1 MIARC
6 FIRVIV
12 IFCSV
17 LILPARADVQSVP
30 RQWMDQMIP
39 ETAPPIE
46 LPSYADELDLAEAE
60 VRAGRYKAALNTLFK
75 VKRNDPLLIDMIR
88 ARALAG
94 LGQTDQAV
102 RALGEYSTDVEKRIL
117 AGKILLNG
125 FRPSDALR
133 EAEAALEIDPD
144 SVQARLL
151 KGQALENLGRFDQA
165 VDVYKWFLEGPESF
179 LLKWRADSTTF
190 ENPDDLTAITT
201 AIHRWATLTQAYKN
215 LPELN
220 DTLLN
225 MFIYA
230 FDVLDRQHVDSRV
243 AAAEFALS
251 RGDVSK
257 AQKYLSPTLEGKILS
272 HEALRVVIQIGLST
286 GNESMVK
293 QAINRLKKVNPDS
306 FEADFAELTLLAR
319 SQQWMQ
325 ARARSEV
332 LMKKYGHI
340 PRMHGMF
347 GALQFIAGEEE
358 KLESSLH
365 QADALN
371 PDVSDAPMI
380 AAKILYL
387 AYQNEPAEK
396 LFHEVLRRTPWRQDA
411 RHELGDLYL
420 NQGRDSEA
428 RAVLEQAHQADPY
441 NVQTVNYLRLLDEID
456 GYRKVETPHFVFY
469 FDGETDPIIADHIGP
484 YLESVY
490 AELVSVFQYQPLNR
504 IIVQVYPTD
513 DTFSV
518 RLAGIPGVENFGVSF
533 GRVLATIA
541 PRQSTRQGN
550 FNWARVLKHELV
562 HTFNLLQTRH
572 RVPRWLTEGLAVW
585 QENVPFR
592 FKEVPQE
599 LYRRTMSDNLYSIQG
614 FSGAFVNPQQPNDGE
629 QAYTQAA
636 YLSRYLHETFGPD
649 SIVRL
654 LDAYSSSNNDEQAF
668 QVATGKSLQEIES
681 GWKTWMKEQLRSW
694 GYDAISQEKVSA
706 LIEAGEKAIADND
719 VFTARKVF
727 AEAYEVQPYNFLLHQ
742 RLAWVYLQPDTR
754 DVPQAIYHLK
764 FLHMLELQNNAF
776 AKQIS
781 KLYESS
787 NDLTQ
792 ALEWAEQAT
801 YVDLYDASA
810 HDRVAELATRMGD
823 PSKVERARLTAQQIR
838 LLQSRSKPLSGTSSD
853 TSQSP

>member
-1 MIARC
+1 MKVCCFFGALTLLSITIAT
-6 FIRVIV
+6 
-12 IFCSV
+12 
-17 LILPARADVQSVP
+17 PAVEEVRSIPQEWVD
-30 RQWMDQMIP
+30 RITP
-39 ETAPPIE
+39 ETTPSIE
-46 LPSYADELDLAEAE
+46 LPGYADELDQAQAE
-60 VRAGRYKAALNTLFK
+60 VEAGKYKAALNTLIK
-75 VKRNDPLLIDMIR
+75 VKRPDPQRIDMIR

-94 LGQTDQAV
+94 IGQTDQAI
-102 RALGEYSTDVEKRIL
+102 RALGNRSNDVEKLIL
-117 AGKILLNG
+117 AGRILLND
-125 FRPSDALR
+125 FRPSEALR
-133 EAEAALEIDPD
+133 EAEAALTIDPE
-144 SVQARLL
+144 SLQARLL
-151 KGQALENLGRFDQA
+151 KGQTLETLGRFDQA
-165 VDVYKWFLEGPESF
+165 IATYQWFLEGPQSF
-179 LLKWRADSTTF
+179 LLKWRGDSTAF
-190 ENPDDLTAITT
+190 ENPDDLTAIAT
-201 AIHRWATLTQAYKN
+201 AIHRWATLTQAYKD

-225 MFIYA
+225 MFVYA
-230 FDVLDRQHVDSRV
+230 FDVLDRQHVDSRI

-251 RGDVSK
+251 RGDLSK
-257 AQKYLSPTLEGKILS
+257 SEKYLSPTLEGKILH
-272 HEALRVVIQIGLST
+272 HEALRVLIQIGLSR
-286 GNESMVK
+286 GNPSMVR
-293 QAINRLKKVNPDS
+293 QAIHLIRKSNPDS
-306 FEADFAELTLLAR
+306 FQADIAELTLLAR

-325 ARARSEV
+325 AKVRSE
-332 LMKKYGHI
+332 LLLKKYRHI
-340 PRMHGMF
+340 PQMHGLF
-347 GALQFIAGEEE
+347 GALQYITGNE
-358 KLESSLH
+358 KQLESSLH

-371 PDVSDAPMI
+371 PNISDAPMI
-380 AAKILYL
+380 AAKLLYL
-387 AYQNEPAEK
+387 ANQSEPAEK
-396 LFHEVLRRTPWRQDA
+396 LFHEVLRRTPWRQEA

-420 NQGRDSEA
+420 TQGQESEA
-428 RAVLEQAHQADPY
+428 RAVLEQAYQSDPY
-441 NVQTVNYLRLLDEID
+441 NVQTVNYLRLLDEIAD
-456 GYRKVETPHFVFY
+456 YRKVETPHFVLC

-490 AELVSVFQYQPLNR
+490 EELVSVFQYRPTVR
-504 IIVQVYPTD
+504 IIVQVYPSD

-518 RLAGIPGVENFGVSF
+518 RLAGVPGVENFGVSF
-533 GRVLATIA
+533 GRVLATLA
-541 PRQSTRQGN
+541 PRQTTRQGN
-550 FNWARVLKHELV
+550 FNWARVLRHELV
-562 HTFNLLQTRH
+562 HTFNLLQSNH

-614 FSGAFVNPQQPNDGE
+614 FATAFVNPQNPNDGE

-681 GWKTWMKEQLRSW
+681 GWKTWMKEQLRPW
-694 GYDAISQEKVSA
+694 GYDALSQEKVLT
-706 LIEAGEKAIADND
+706 LIKQGEKAIADKD

-727 AEAYEVQPYNFLLHQ
+727 AEAFQIQPYNFLLHQ

-754 DVPQAIYHLK
+754 DVPRAIHHLK
-764 FLHMLELQNNAF
+764 FLHMLELRNNTF

-801 YVDLYDASA
+801 HVDLYDAGA

-823 PSKVERARLTAQQIR
+823 SSKLERARLTAQQIR
-838 LLQSRSKPLSGTSSD
+838 LLQSRSKPLSRTSSD